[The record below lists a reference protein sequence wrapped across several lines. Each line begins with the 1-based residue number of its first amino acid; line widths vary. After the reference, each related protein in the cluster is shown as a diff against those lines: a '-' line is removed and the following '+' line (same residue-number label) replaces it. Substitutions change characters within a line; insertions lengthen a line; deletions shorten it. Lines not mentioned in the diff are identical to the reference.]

1 MLMQE
6 LASVSAEM
14 KGKGQS
20 SRWPECE
27 GELDFCH
34 VDSFGF
40 AFYIVVIGMAAYS
53 FIILTYHDLFKQVP
67 VDVQL
72 GCF

>member
-1 MLMQE
+1 MQE

-34 VDSFGF
+34 VDIFGF
-40 AFYIVVIGMAAYS
+40 AFLHSCHWHGCILIYYINISRFV
-53 FIILTYHDLFKQVP
+53 
-67 VDVQL
+67 
-72 GCF
+72 